1 MGTKQPPTVKERIS
15 KRIPIG
21 SDFGNYLRN
30 LRVRKNITIK
40 RLAAGL
46 NLSYSSVANVEDGY
60 NPPPNLERLRLWL
73 KLLGESSRYIEASRF
88 LRSIR
93 THRRVDYH
101 PRNPANEHLD
111 RLIDAY
117 ETGRLT
123 EADLQLLRMI
133 APQEYR

>member
-1 MGTKQPPTVKERIS
+1 MVTKQPPTTKTRAS
-15 KRIPIG
+15 RRTPIG
-21 SDFGNYLRN
+21 QDFGTYLRN

-40 RLAAGL
+40 RVAEGL
-46 NLSYSSVANVEDGY
+46 NLSYSTVANIEDGY
-60 NPPPNLERLRLWL
+60 NPPPNQERLRLWL
-73 KLLGESSRYIEASRF
+73 KLIGESGRFIEASRF

-93 THRRVDYH
+93 TSRRIDYH

-133 APQEYR
+133 APQEYK